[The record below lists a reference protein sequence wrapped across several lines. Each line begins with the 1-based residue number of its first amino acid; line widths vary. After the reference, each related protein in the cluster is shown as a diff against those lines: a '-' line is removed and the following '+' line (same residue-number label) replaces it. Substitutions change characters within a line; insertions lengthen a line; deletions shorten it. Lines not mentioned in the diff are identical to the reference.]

1 MLSLV
6 ANFTPRAPNTT
17 LDIEAAVYAELG
29 SLVRDLPSEAELQR
43 IRNQLEANRVRRLT
57 SNMGLALQLAEST
70 STFGDWRT
78 TFEATGR
85 LLAVGPG
92 DIGRVLETFF
102 DRENRTVATL
112 TPSDSATART
122 TSL

>member
-1 MLSLV
+1 M
-6 ANFTPRAPNTT
+6 
-17 LDIEAAVYAELG
+17 
-29 SLVRDLPSEAELQR
+29 RDLPSEAELQR

-112 TPSDSATART
+112 TPSDSATPR
-122 TSL
+122 